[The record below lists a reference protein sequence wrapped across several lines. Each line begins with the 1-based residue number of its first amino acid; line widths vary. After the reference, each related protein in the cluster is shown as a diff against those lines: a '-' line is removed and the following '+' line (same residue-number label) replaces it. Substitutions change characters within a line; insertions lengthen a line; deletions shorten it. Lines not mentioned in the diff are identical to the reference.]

1 MSSSKVEI
9 SRLFR
14 NDRWMRLDI
23 KVYLDNKKFEK
34 RVINF
39 ANIEEDQA
47 LEELWKS
54 CSEITELMQLKSRV
68 FESFLEMRKY
78 NIREN
83 TRTIYFEPQ
92 SSCSKSENN
101 DKKSATN
108 TSKENKD
115 SQTEEIESSEDSE
128 EIECSNEGCVGSLS
142 TKKEV
147 YLKNFLHVISVSR
160 NEICSECRK
169 KL

>member
-1 MSSSKVEI
+1 MSSNKVEI
-9 SRLFR
+9 SRLCR

-23 KVYLDNKKFEK
+23 RVYLDDKKFEK
-34 RVINF
+34 RLINF

-47 LEELWKS
+47 LKELWER

-68 FESFLEMRKY
+68 LESFLEMRKY

-83 TRTIYFEPQ
+83 TRTIYFELQ

-101 DKKSATN
+101 EEKPANN
-108 TSKENKD
+108 TSKDNGET
-115 SQTEEIESSEDSE
+115 QTEATDTSIDSE
-128 EIECSNEGCVGSLS
+128 ETECSQEGCVGSLS

-147 YLKNFLHVISVSR
+147 FHKNFYHVITASR
-160 NEICSECRK
+160 NEICSKCRK

>member
-1 MSSSKVEI
+1 MSNNKVEI
-9 SRLFR
+9 SRLSSSHQWR
-14 NDRWMRLDI
+14 RLDI
-23 KVYLDNKKFEK
+23 KVYIDDKKFEK
-34 RVINF
+34 RLINF

-47 LEELWKS
+47 LKELWER

-68 FESFLEMRKY
+68 LESFLEMRKY

-92 SSCSKSENN
+92 SSCSKSENE
-101 DKKSATN
+101 KPATN
-108 TSKENKD
+108 TSKDNGD
-115 SQTEEIESSEDSE
+115 SQTEENESSIDNE
-128 EIECSNEGCVGSLS
+128 EAECLQEGCVGSLS

-147 YLKNFLHVISVSR
+147 YLKSFYHVIEASR